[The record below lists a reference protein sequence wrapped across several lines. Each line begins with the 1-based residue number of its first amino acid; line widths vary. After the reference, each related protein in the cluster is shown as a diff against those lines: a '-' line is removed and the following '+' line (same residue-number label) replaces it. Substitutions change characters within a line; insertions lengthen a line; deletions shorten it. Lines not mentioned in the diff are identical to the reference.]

1 MKSIVLGGY
10 GRRSKAITWSFDGG
24 CNGIKD

>member
-24 CNGIKD
+24 ATE